1 MNFIGT
7 GTPLSGVDFARAA
20 LTLGCEV
27 AVIQAVTVVE
37 ARGEGFDAKR
47 RPVILF
53 EPHVFYR
60 NLPKA
65 KRPAAVKQGLA
76 YAKWRKGNYPA
87 TQDRRYD
94 QLTRAMLID
103 RDAALMACSWGI
115 GQVLGENWKLC
126 GFTSVESL
134 VRKCLEGEGGQL
146 DVMVAFIKGKGLAKH
161 LVAKNWAGF
170 AFGYN
175 GKLYAENAYDKKLA
189 TAYSRITGGKSTAY
203 DALSDGFLSVGDK
216 GPIVKALQ
224 TALGIHADGD
234 FGNLTKQAVE
244 SFQTKHGLTVDG
256 KVGKETG
263 QKLGLAFWDEPA
275 KAEPVAAPAPKP
287 VAAPKPAA
295 VPTPA
300 PAPAPAP
307 APQPSSGVV
316 AKGAATA
323 AVGVAA
329 AAAAWWNDITTWI
342 GGLFQ

>member
-1 MNFIGT
+1 MKFIGT
-7 GTPLSGVDFARAA
+7 GMPLAGIDFARAA
-20 LTLGCEV
+20 LALGCEV

-47 RPVILF
+47 RPIILF

-87 TQDRRYD
+87 TQDGRYD
-94 QLTRAMLID
+94 QLERAMLID

-146 DVMVAFIKGKGLAKH
+146 DVMVAFIKGKGLARH

-175 GKLYAENAYDKKLA
+175 GQLYAENAYDKKLA

-203 DALSDGFLSVGDK
+203 DPLSDGLLSVGDK
-216 GPIVKALQ
+216 GPIVKVLQ
-224 TALGIHADGD
+224 KALGIHTDGD
-234 FGNLTKQAVE
+234 YGNLTKQAVE

-263 QKLGLAFWDEPA
+263 RKLGLAFWDEPT
-275 KAEPVAAPAPKP
+275 KVETVAPPAPKP
-287 VAAPKPAA
+287 APEPKPA
-295 VPTPA
+295 
-300 PAPAPAP
+300 
-307 APQPSSGVV
+307 QPLPPPPVEQPRSGAA
-316 AKGAATA
+316 AKGLAAIVIAT
-323 AVGVAA
+323 AA
-329 AAAAWWNDITTWI
+329 AAATWWNDFTTWI
-342 GGLFQ
+342 GGIFQ

>member
-7 GTPLSGVDFARAA
+7 GISLSGIDFARAA
-20 LTLGCEV
+20 LALGCDIEV
-27 AVIQAVTVVE
+27 IKAVTVVE

-47 RPVILF
+47 RPIILF

-65 KRPAAVKQGLA
+65 KRTVAVKQGLA

-87 TQDRRYD
+87 TQDGRYD
-94 QLTRAMLID
+94 QLERAMRID

-134 VRKCLEGEGGQL
+134 VRKCVEGEGGQL

-161 LVAKNWAGF
+161 LVAKNWAAF

-189 TAYSRITGGKSTAY
+189 TAYSRITAGKSTAY
-203 DALSDGFLSVGDK
+203 DALSDGLLSVGDK
-216 GPIVKALQ
+216 GPIVRALQ
-224 TALGIHADGD
+224 VALGIHADGD

-244 SFQTKHGLTVDG
+244 SFQAKSGLVVDG

-263 QKLGLAFWDEPA
+263 RKLGLAFWDEPA
-275 KAEPVAAPAPKP
+275 KVEAIKPPEAAPAPRP
-287 VAAPKPAA
+287 

-300 PAPAPAP
+300 PAPVPPPPVPPAKP
-307 APQPSSGVV
+307 IGN
-316 AKGAATA
+316 GTATA
-323 AVGVAA
+323 IAIGFGAA
-329 AAAAWWNDITTWI
+329 AAAAANWWTDFTTWI
-342 GGLFQ
+342 GGFLP